1 MNFLLVIGLLIGIPL
16 IGKLVGDW
24 LIDNWD
30 KVTRIFKSYLSCL
43 GSFIGIII
51 IFIIAALIGKLLF
64 SSVEKGGS
72 ILAGIIF
79 ILFIFVLLSG
89 ALKK

>member
-1 MNFLLVIGLLIGIPL
+1 MNFLLVIGLLVGIPL
-16 IGKLVGDW
+16 IGKIVGEW

-30 KVTRIFKSYLSCL
+30 KVTRIFKSYLGCL
-43 GSFIGIII
+43 GPFIGIII

-79 ILFIFVLLSG
+79 ILFIAVLLSG